1 MIRAVARVVIAAVLL
16 LMPLRA
22 NVPPSAVPA
31 GAEPRQGPGMSTA
44 DAATQVSTADSEEA
58 DTVMDGEGSAAEEVG
73 EAEEVATPEEVAGT
87 AGPGEAREAGEAVAV
102 LTPVEPAAPRRS
114 ARRIARKAADVV
126 VEQGAGMVE
135 MTAPV
140 IEEAATVARDATRS
154 AREAVVSVAEQATQ
168 VARQTA
174 VLTQGAAATLQER
187 GAAALK
193 TVWVPPR
200 TVAATDTITPPPA
213 ADTLPRPGV
222 PPAPPDTAVA
232 ATVVRDTAAAARV
245 VRDTA
250 AAARVARD
258 TARVRAARGDTAAAP
273 AELVTWPESDS
284 VERSLLERRDYVAT
298 RYRGDRVTFNAL
310 TRALEVQGAPAA
322 VGRGQALLV
331 GDTISYNDA
340 TQIVVVRGDTNILR
354 DPAQNTAD
362 VVARGSLTYDIARG
376 HGSISNIST
385 AVTSGEQWFVQ
396 GTGGF
401 LIRDTEGVRPA
412 TFFVRDGTFTTCDEE
427 VPDYHFR
434 AGEIKMITRNF
445 LVARPATLYIGEVPV
460 MWLPFVFQ
468 DIRSGRR
475 SGVLSPRFGISE
487 LVRNSP
493 LYRRHV
499 ENIGYYFAFS
509 DYLDSQVWM
518 DWRSGARGT
527 EQDPGWTRWNGELR
541 YRWLNRFM
549 TGRIATSHTSDQNDA
564 TNTAVSWS
572 HEQAFSQTRRLTTN
586 VNYVTN
592 TRLQRQNAF
601 NPQQVLATISS
612 QASYQQKLGPASLSL
627 GGNRTQYPGR
637 TQVQQTLPTLALAV
651 PTIALARW
659 LEWTP
664 DFRFDNQQ
672 TLDLDQPGTVAYQ
685 HFVRDGVVDSTLV
698 RGDQRTTTA
707 SFSTPLKLF
716 GWTWQ
721 NSFSFNDRAD
731 DYPTE
736 VRIADPDDRTAFT
749 TRTFARTYQ
758 SGLDWQTGIS
768 LPALFGGTWNVSPSI
783 NFRNV
788 DPGPMWVRSQF
799 TGGHWVN
806 QSKRMDYALSVSPT
820 LFALLPGIG
829 PLSRLRH
836 SISPRLS
843 YSYSPE
849 AEVDREYLRATNR
862 TAADYLGNL
871 TQNQV
876 SLHLSQVLE
885 AKLGGDDT
893 TDVDPGRKLRL
904 LSVNFTPLTYDF
916 ERKRATG
923 KSGFTTQN
931 FQYDIASDLLP
942 GFGFRVGYSL
952 FQGSPLS
959 DTAVFKPYR
968 EDISASFSFN
978 ERSPVFTALGRIF
991 GRAVPHATPQ
1001 IESIE
1006 PSPDDALAQRIAGT
1020 PVAGSQRRDWETALP
1035 TAGAWQATFAFS
1047 SQRQREPTGGT
1058 IIDFDP
1064 AENCRSF
1071 FGNPLIYQQCLL
1083 EQQAMPTASV
1093 PFNPVIGAPFIR
1105 VPPRETLQWH
1115 TNFHITPKWA
1125 AQWRT
1130 TYDFRAREFASHQ
1143 VTLER
1148 QLHDWRSNFS
1158 FTKAPNGNFSFMFFI
1173 SLIAQP
1179 DLKFNY
1185 DKQTYRPLDR

>member
-1 MIRAVARVVIAAVLL
+1 MIRVVGRVVIAAVLL
-16 LMPLRA
+16 LVPLRA
-22 NVPPSAVPA
+22 NVPP
-31 GAEPRQGPGMSTA
+31 GAEPRDGPGISTA
-44 DAATQVSTADSEEA
+44 DAAIQMSPAYSPEA
-58 DTVMDGEGSAAEEVG
+58 DTIRFDEPAAAEE
-73 EAEEVATPEEVAGT
+73 
-87 AGPGEAREAGEAVAV
+87 AVAPSR
-102 LTPVEPAAPRRS
+102 PVKATAPRRS
-114 ARRIARKAADVV
+114 GRCIGCVARKAADAI
-126 VEQGAGMVE
+126 VEQGAGVAE
-135 MTAPV
+135 MTGPV
-140 IEEAATVARDATRS
+140 IEEAATVARDATRA
-154 AREAVVSVAEQATQ
+154 ARDVVASVAEQATE

-187 GAAALK
+187 GTAALQ
-193 TVWVPPR
+193 TVWVPPPNGVR
-200 TVAATDTITPPPA
+200 LDTVAVSTAG
-213 ADTLPRPGV
+213 DTLPRPIV
-222 PPAPPDTAVA
+222 RPSVPDTG
-232 ATVVRDTAAAARV
+232 
-245 VRDTA
+245 
-250 AAARVARD
+250 AAARVARN

-273 AELVTWPESDS
+273 AELVTWPEADS

-310 TRALEVQGAPAA
+310 TRGLEVHGAPAA

-362 VVARGSLTYDIARG
+362 VISRGSLTYDIARG
-376 HGSISNIST
+376 HGAITNIST

-412 TFFVRDGTFTTCDEE
+412 TFYVRDGSFTTCDEE

-499 ENIGYYFAFS
+499 DNIGYYFAFS

-527 EQDPGWTRWNGELR
+527 VQDPGWTRWNGELR
-541 YRWLNRFM
+541 YRWLNRFV
-549 TGRIATSHTSDQNDA
+549 TGRLAASHTSDQNDA
-564 TNTAVSWS
+564 TNTAISWS
-572 HEQAFSQTRRLTTN
+572 HEQSFSQTRRLTTN

-672 TLDLDQPGTVAYQ
+672 TLALDQPGTVGYQ
-685 HFVRDGVVDSTLV
+685 HFVRDGVVDSALV

-721 NSFSFNDRAD
+721 NSFNFSDRAD
-731 DYPTE
+731 DYPTQ
-736 VRIADPDDRTAFT
+736 VRIADPDDRTAFS

-758 SGLDWQTGIS
+758 SGLDWQTGVS
-768 LPALFGGTWNVSPSI
+768 LPALFGGTWNLSPSVS
-783 NFRNV
+783 FRNV

-806 QSKRMDYALSVSPT
+806 QSKRVDYALSISPT

-829 PLSRLRH
+829 PLSRMRH
-836 SISPRLS
+836 SISPRVS
-843 YSYSPE
+843 YSFSPE
-849 AEVDREYLRATNR
+849 AEVDHEYLRATNR

-876 SLHLSQVLE
+876 TLHLSQVLE
-885 AKLGGDDT
+885 AKLGGDSDT
-893 TDVDPGRKLRL
+893 ADADPGRKLRL

-959 DTAVFKPYR
+959 DTAIFKPYR

-1020 PVAGSQRRDWETALP
+1020 PVAGSQRRDSEMALP

-1071 FGNPLIYQQCLL
+1071 FANPLIYQQCLL
-1083 EQQAMPTASV
+1083 EQQTMPTSSV

-1105 VPPRETLQWH
+1105 MPPRETLQWH

-1148 QLHDWRSNFS
+1148 QLHDWRTNFA

>member
-1 MIRAVARVVIAAVLL
+1 MTVPVLAEAAAVAGEVT
-16 LMPLRA
+16 RA
-22 NVPPSAVPA
+22 
-31 GAEPRQGPGMSTA
+31 
-44 DAATQVSTADSEEA
+44 
-58 DTVMDGEGSAAEEVG
+58 
-73 EAEEVATPEEVAGT
+73 
-87 AGPGEAREAGEAVAV
+87 ARES
-102 LTPVEPAAPRRS
+102 LT
-114 ARRIARKAADVV
+114 
-126 VEQGAGMVE
+126 
-135 MTAPV
+135 
-140 IEEAATVARDATRS
+140 
-154 AREAVVSVAEQATQ
+154 SVAQHTAALAQQAT
-168 VARQTA
+168 T
-174 VLTQGAAATLQER
+174 TLQER
-187 GAAALK
+187 GTAVVQAA
-193 TVWVPPR
+193 WVPAR
-200 TVAATDTITPPPA
+200 D
-213 ADTLPRPGV
+213 GV
-222 PPAPPDTAVA
+222 RPDTVPAGQPSD
-232 ATVVRDTAAAARV
+232 TVLPPRIRPQPMPDTS
-245 VRDTA
+245 

-258 TARVRAARGDTAAAP
+258 TARIRASRGDTTAAP
-273 AELVTWPESDS
+273 PALVTWPESDS

-298 RYRGDRVTFNAL
+298 RYRGDRVTFDAR
-310 TRALEVQGAPAA
+310 TRGLEVQGKPAA

-354 DPAQNTAD
+354 DPGQNTAD
-362 VVARGSLTYDIARG
+362 VISRGSLTYDIARG
-376 HGSISNIST
+376 QGSIANIST

-401 LIRDTEGVRPA
+401 FVRDTAGVRPA
-412 TFFVRDGTFTTCDEE
+412 TFYVRDGSFTTCDEE

-475 SGVLSPRFGISE
+475 SGVLSPRFGVSE

-499 ENIGYYFAFS
+499 ENLGYYFAFS
-509 DYLDSQVWM
+509 DYLDSQVWF

-527 EQDPGWTRWNGELR
+527 EQDPGWTRWNGEIR

-549 TGRIATSHTSDQNDA
+549 TGRLAASHTADQNDA
-564 TNTAVSWS
+564 TNTAISWS
-572 HEQAFSQTRRLTTN
+572 HEQAFSQTRRFTTN
-586 VNYVTN
+586 FNYVTN
-592 TRLQRQNAF
+592 TTLQRQNAF

-651 PTIALARW
+651 PTIAIARW

-672 TLDLDQPGTVAYQ
+672 TLDLDQPGTIGYRFFAS
-685 HFVRDGVVDSTLV
+685 DGGVDSALV

-707 SFSTPLKLF
+707 SFSTPIKLF

-721 NSFSFNDRAD
+721 NSFNFNDRSD

-736 VRIADPDDRTAFT
+736 VRIADPDDRTITT

-758 SGLDWQTGIS
+758 TGMDWQTGIS
-768 LPALFGGTWNVSPSI
+768 LPTIFGGTWNLSPSV

-788 DPGPMWVRSQF
+788 DPGPLWVRSQF

-806 QSKRMDYALSVSPT
+806 QSKRVDYAMSVSPT
-820 LFALLPGIG
+820 LFALLPGVG
-829 PLSRLRH
+829 PLARLRH

-843 YSYSPE
+843 YSYSPQV
-849 AEVDREYLRATNR
+849 EVDREYLRATNR

-871 TQNQV
+871 AQNQV
-876 SLHLSQVLE
+876 TLHLSQVLE
-885 AKLGGDDT
+885 GKLRSDSDSGEADA
-893 TDVDPGRKLRL
+893 GRKLKL

-923 KSGFTTQN
+923 KSGFTTPN
-931 FQYDIASDLLP
+931 FSYDIASDLLP

-959 DTAVFKPYR
+959 DTAVFKPFR

-978 ERSPVFTALGRIF
+978 ERSPVFAALGRIF
-991 GRAVPHATPQ
+991 GRAVPQTTPQ
-1001 IESIE
+1001 VERID

-1020 PVAGSQRRDWETALP
+1020 PVAGSQRRDRELALP
-1035 TAGAWQATFAFS
+1035 TAGAWQVTFAFS

-1064 AENCRSF
+1064 AENCRPF
-1071 FGNPLIYQQCLL
+1071 IENTLIYQQCLL
-1083 EQQAMPTASV
+1083 EQQTRPTTAV
-1093 PFNPVIGAPFIR
+1093 PFNPVIGAPFVR
-1105 VPPRETLQWH
+1105 VPPRETLQWN

-1148 QLHDWRSNFS
+1148 QLHDWRSNFA
-1158 FTKAPNGNFSFMFFI
+1158 FTKAPNGNFSFMFFV

-1185 DKQTYRPLDR
+1185 DKQTYRPLSR

>member
-1 MIRAVARVVIAAVLL
+1 VIRVVSRVVVAAVLL
-16 LMPLRA
+16 LVPLRA
-22 NVPPSAVPA
+22 NVPP
-31 GAEPRQGPGMSTA
+31 GAEPQNGSGISTA
-44 DAATQVSTADSEEA
+44 DAAIQMSPAYSPEA
-58 DTVMDGEGSAAEEVG
+58 DTIRVDESAAATEG
-73 EAEEVATPEEVAGT
+73 VAPS
-87 AGPGEAREAGEAVAV
+87 R
-102 LTPVEPAAPRRS
+102 PVEATAPRRS
-114 ARRIARKAADVV
+114 GRCIGCVARKAADAI
-126 VEQGAGMVE
+126 VEQGAGVAE
-135 MTAPV
+135 MTVPV
-140 IEEAATVARDATRS
+140 IEEAATVARDATRA
-154 AREAVVSVAEQATQ
+154 ARDVVASVAEQATE

-174 VLTQGAAATLQER
+174 VLTQEAAATLQER
-187 GAAALK
+187 GTAALQ

-200 TVAATDTITPPPA
+200 NEAGLDTVVVPTA
-213 ADTLPRPGV
+213 ADTLLR
-222 PPAPPDTAVA
+222 
-232 ATVVRDTAAAARV
+232 RV
-245 VRDTA
+245 VRPTVPDTG

-258 TARVRAARGDTAAAP
+258 TARVRAARGDTAAQP

-298 RYRGDRVTFNAL
+298 RYRGDRVTFNGR
-310 TRALEVQGAPAA
+310 TRGLEVQGAPAA

-340 TQIVVVRGDTNILR
+340 TQVVVVRGDTNILR

-362 VVARGSLTYDIARG
+362 VIARGSLTYDIARG
-376 HGSISNIST
+376 HGSITNIST
-385 AVTSGEQWFVQ
+385 AVTSGEQWYVQ

-412 TFFVRDGTFTTCDEE
+412 TFYVRDGSFTTCDEE

-475 SGVLSPRFGISE
+475 SGVLSPRFGVSE

-499 ENIGYYFAFS
+499 ENLGYYFAFS
-509 DYLDSQVWM
+509 EYLDSQVWM
-518 DWRSGARGT
+518 DWRSGARGS
-527 EQDPGWTRWNGELR
+527 EQDPGWTRWNAEVR

-549 TGRIATSHTSDQNDA
+549 TGRLASSHTSDQNDA

-612 QASYQQKLGPASLSL
+612 QASYQQKFGPASLSL

-672 TLDLDQPGTVAYQ
+672 TLALDQPGTVGFR
-685 HFVRDGVVDSTLV
+685 HFVRDGVVDSALV

-707 SFSTPLKLF
+707 GFSTPLKLF

-731 DYPTE
+731 NYPTQ
-736 VRIADPDDRTAFT
+736 VRIADPEDRTITT
-749 TRTFARTYQ
+749 TRAFARTYQ
-758 SGLDWQTGIS
+758 SGVDWQTGIS
-768 LPALFGGTWNVSPSI
+768 LPALFGGSWNLSPSVS
-783 NFRNV
+783 FRNV
-788 DPGPMWVRSQF
+788 DPGPLWVRSQF
-799 TGGHWVN
+799 TGGHWIH
-806 QSKRMDYALSVSPT
+806 QSKRVDYAVSVAPT

-829 PLSRLRH
+829 PLARMRH
-836 SISPRLS
+836 SVSPRLS
-843 YSYSPE
+843 YSFSPN
-849 AEVDREYLRATNR
+849 AAVDREYLQATNR

-876 SLHLSQVLE
+876 TLHLSQVLE
-885 AKLGGDDT
+885 AKLRGGGDSADA
-893 TDVDPGRKLRL
+893 DPGRKLRL

-923 KSGFTTQN
+923 RSGFTTQN

-959 DTAVFKPYR
+959 DTAVFKPFR

-978 ERSPVFTALGRIF
+978 ERSPVFVALGRIF
-991 GRAVPHATPQ
+991 GRAVQQTTPQ
-1001 IESIE
+1001 VERVE
-1006 PSPDDALAQRIAGT
+1006 AAPDDALAMRIAGT
-1020 PVAGSQRRDWETALP
+1020 PVAGSQRRDRELALP

-1064 AENCRSF
+1064 AENCRAF
-1071 FGNPLIYQQCLL
+1071 ENPLIYQQCLL
-1083 EQQAMPTASV
+1083 EQQTRPTTAV
-1093 PFNPVIGAPFIR
+1093 PFNPVIGAPFVRI
-1105 VPPRETLQWH
+1105 PPRETLQWN

-1148 QLHDWRSNFS
+1148 QLHDWRSNFA

-1185 DKQTYRPLDR
+1185 DKQTYRPLTR